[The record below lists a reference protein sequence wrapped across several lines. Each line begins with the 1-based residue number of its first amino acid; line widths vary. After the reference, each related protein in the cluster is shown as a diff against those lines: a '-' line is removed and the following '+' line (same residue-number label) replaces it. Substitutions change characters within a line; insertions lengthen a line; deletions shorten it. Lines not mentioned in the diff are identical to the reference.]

1 MFRLRR
7 FLSDTSGSTALEYAL
22 IGSLISVA
30 IVVGVTNVGSS
41 MNGVYGTLE
50 TEIRPELD

>member
-1 MFRLRR
+1 MRKFKK
-7 FLSDTSGSTALEYAL
+7 FLSNCSGSTALEYAL

-41 MNGVYGTLE
+41 LNGTYGNLE
-50 TEIRPELD
+50 TEIRPELE